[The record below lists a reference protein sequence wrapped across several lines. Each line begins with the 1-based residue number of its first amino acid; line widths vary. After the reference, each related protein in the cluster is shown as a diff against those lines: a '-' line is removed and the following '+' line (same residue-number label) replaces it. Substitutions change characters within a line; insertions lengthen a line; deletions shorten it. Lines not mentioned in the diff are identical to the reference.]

1 MKEAR
6 KENSV
11 IEDWILKRLED
22 NCITAVGTCC
32 RKDGHHER
40 QTYTRVI
47 RKISLLQEYV
57 FEIVE
62 LRI

>member
-6 KENSV
+6 KENSA
-11 IEDWILKRLED
+11 IEDWIFKRLED
-22 NCITAVGTCC
+22 NCITAMETCC
-32 RKDGHHER
+32 RKDGHYER

-47 RKISLLQEYV
+47 RKISLLQGYV

-62 LRI
+62 LGI